1 VARQTAVVFCMP
13 DRGHFQRLRSII
25 AGLAARGVRVLVFTG
40 PQFGAEVAA
49 AGGECVNLF
58 ARRTVD
64 EADDESWPPVC
75 RYITFAG
82 AFAEEIRDEVGRVA
96 PSLVVHDTF
105 AVAGHVAGRML
116 GIPYVNVC
124 AGHDVVPERFLAILR
139 AHPRVHVSERC
150 RRAVER
156 LWTEHGLHGLSP
168 FSYVTA
174 FSPHLNLYGE
184 PHAFLPDEDR
194 GVFEPVAFYGSLA
207 EDSLA
212 RGTPADRAAA
222 ARRWFGDG
230 AERALRLYVSFGTA
244 IWMSRTA
251 EALSA
256 LQAISTWAGGQ
267 PGVRALISL
276 GKAQLTSAQVAPLT
290 RGNVA
295 VVPYAD
301 QWSVLAVA
309 DVFVTHHGLNSTH
322 EAIAQ
327 EVPMISYPFVWDQP
341 GLAAAC
347 QRFGLAEPLADGV
360 MAPIGEADVASAVER
375 VTSRGPEMRQALATA
390 HEWERE
396 VIAGRPGIIDRMM
409 GLMS

>member
-1 VARQTAVVFCMP
+1 MP

-25 AGLAARGVRVLVFTG
+25 AGLSARGVRVPVFTG
-40 PQFGAEVAA
+40 AQFAGEIAA

-58 ARRTVD
+58 AGRTVD
-64 EADDESWPPVC
+64 EADAESWPPVC
-75 RYITFAG
+75 RYTAFAG
-82 AFAEEIRDEVGRVA
+82 AFAEEIGEEVRRFE

-105 AVAGHVAGRML
+105 AVAGHIVGRML
-116 GIPYVNVC
+116 RIPYVNVC
-124 AGHDVVPERFLAILR
+124 AGHDVVPERFLSILQ
-139 AHPRVHVSERC
+139 AHPRVHISERC

-156 LWTEHGLHGLSP
+156 LRTEYGLQELSP

-174 FSPHLNLYGE
+174 FSPYLNVYGE
-184 PHAFLPDEDR
+184 PRAFLPDEDR

-207 EDSLA
+207 GDA
-212 RGTPADRAAA
+212 PAPGTKAARAAA

-256 LQAISTWAGGQ
+256 LQSISAWADGQ
-267 PGVRALISL
+267 PGVRVLVSL
-276 GKAQLTSAQVAPLT
+276 GNAPLTSAQVAPLT

-301 QWSVLAVA
+301 QWRVLAVA
-309 DVFVTHHGLNSTH
+309 DVFLTHHGLNSTH
-322 EAIAQ
+322 EAIAH

-347 QRFGLAEPLADGV
+347 RRFGLAEPLADGV
-360 MAPIGEADVASAVER
+360 MAPIGETDVASAIER
-375 VTSRGPEMRQALATA
+375 VTSRRPEMRRALATA

-396 VIAGRPGIIDRMM
+396 VIAGRPAVIERMM